1 MGTNTGG
8 NISVSC
14 VVAELLYLDNSVD
27 YTNLYIGEKCIKLH
41 GYINEFSF
49 KNWWKLNKA
58 CVVNDSVSVS
68 VFWFW
73 YYTNSCLSVSMAV
86 TQKNHRTW
94 QIKDEYMLSYA
105 LRVLF
110 LDDKN
115 YKIIWIQEV
124 VWILEVYF

>member
-1 MGTNTGG
+1 M
-8 NISVSC
+8 V
-14 VVAELLYLDNSVD
+14 
-27 YTNLYIGEKCIKLH
+27 
-41 GYINEFSF
+41 
-49 KNWWKLNKA
+49 
-58 CVVNDSVSVS
+58 
-68 VFWFW
+68 
-73 YYTNSCLSVSMAV
+73 V

-124 VWILEVYF
+124 VWILEVHFQNVNLI